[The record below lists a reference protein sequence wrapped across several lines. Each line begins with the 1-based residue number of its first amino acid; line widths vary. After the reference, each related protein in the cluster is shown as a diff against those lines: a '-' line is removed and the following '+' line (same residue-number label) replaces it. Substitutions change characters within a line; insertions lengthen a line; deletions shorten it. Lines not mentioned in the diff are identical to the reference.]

1 METNLQEMEQKLAG
15 IMQGWSL
22 REVMNRYADTESI
35 IPNDDLIPFQ
45 GLTVLSKGIWM
56 ERTRGERDERIRKE
70 ALELWESDRE
80 EEKLICFDLVSG
92 EKGYQFTDRDSF
104 ITECV
109 KQNNSL
115 TELLTAEL
123 TEETKEYIRTETAG
137 FTDRQIIAMFDP
149 ATSGSYK
156 FFDDVKYG
164 LFMSI
169 YMARRSDELREK
181 IIAMFKESIHHE
193 LASSHALNTPAEYD
207 KAYKEFFIPEDRLQ
221 VMAGRSL
228 SGVMGY
234 DIISDAHSTFLLR
247 KQYAQ
252 VNSRRKRKTYPA
264 DFITTGGPVEKY
276 VKAEG
281 ICINENFTDIYRGTR
296 NREIDCKINFTKAQE
311 QEMEIVRAVTKVP
324 YVPDTIEELDRKYDI
339 PKDKASF
346 VYDVVNAIGSCMK
359 AQDDTY
365 TVEEAR
371 KGNKYIAKEY
381 EITVGEILKYMRG
394 DLSARIGERDKADI
408 VKAIECAGDIK
419 VRIQKIRTMDS
430 YYTIEERMLEYTSK
444 EIFVNGHREIV
455 WQVRKVPP
463 FYRFALMLG
472 YYRKQTMIKAD
483 AGPRRITQSRKSHI
497 IINGLE
503 DYVAGYGKKRE
514 FIEINYD
521 TVVKNWLGENVLLEI
536 MEKRDKRLRIYRMI
550 DKAAEDLKRRKVIK
564 DYEIETKLFG
574 QKHIKKLKLYPFEV
588 ETKKSYKKRKASPKK
603 RKTGK

>member
-1 METNLQEMEQKLAG
+1 MEEKELQEQEKKLAG
-15 IMQGWSL
+15 LMQGWSL
-22 REVMNRYADTESI
+22 REVMNRYADTESV

-45 GLTVLSKGIWM
+45 GLTVLSKGIWF
-56 ERTRGERDERIRKE
+56 ERTKQEREERIRKE

-80 EEKLICFDLVSG
+80 EEKLICFELVAGESG
-92 EKGYQFTDRDSF
+92 YEFTDRDSF
-104 ITECV
+104 INECV

-123 TEETKEYIRTETAG
+123 TEETKKYIRNETAG
-137 FTDRQIIAMFDP
+137 FTDRQIITMFDP
-149 ATSGSYK
+149 ASSGSYK

-207 KAYKEFFIPEDRLQ
+207 RAYKEFFIPEDRLQ
-221 VMAGRSL
+221 VMAERSL

-247 KQYAQ
+247 KQYALA
-252 VNSRRKRKTYPA
+252 NRRKRKTYPE
-264 DFITTGGPVEKY
+264 DFITTGGTVEKY

-281 ICINENFTDIYRGTR
+281 IPINENFTDIYRGTR
-296 NREIDCKINFTKAQE
+296 NREIDCKINFIKAQE
-311 QEMEIVRAVTKVP
+311 QEMEIVRTVTKVP
-324 YVPDTIEELDRKYDI
+324 DVPDAIEELDRKYDI

-346 VYDVVNAIGSCMK
+346 VYDVVNAIGSCMM
-359 AQDDTY
+359 AQDNTY

-394 DLSARIGERDKADI
+394 DLSARIGERDTADI

-430 YYTIEERMLEYTSK
+430 YYTIEERMLEYASK
-444 EIFVNGHREIV
+444 EVFVNGHMEIV

-463 FYRFALMLG
+463 FFRFALMLG

-483 AGPRRITQSRKSHI
+483 AGPRKITQSPNSYR
-497 IINGLE
+497 IINWLE

-514 FIEINYD
+514 LLEINFD
-521 TVVKNWLGENVLLEI
+521 TVVRNGLGEKELLEI
-536 MEKRDKRLRIYRMI
+536 MEKRDKRFRIYRTI
-550 DKAAEDLKRRKVIK
+550 EKAAEDLKRRGVIK
-564 DYEIETKLFG
+564 DFEVETKMFG
-574 QKHIKKLKLYPFEV
+574 QKHIKKLKLYL
-588 ETKKSYKKRKASPKK
+588 KG
-603 RKTGK
+603 RKTEK

>member
-1 METNLQEMEQKLAG
+1 
-15 IMQGWSL
+15 
-22 REVMNRYADTESI
+22 MNVSGRRPLNFGRAI
-35 IPNDDLIPFQ
+35 
-45 GLTVLSKGIWM
+45 K
-56 ERTRGERDERIRKE
+56 R
-70 ALELWESDRE
+70 
-80 EEKLICFDLVSG
+80 ICFDLVSG

-104 ITECV
+104 INDCV

-123 TEETKEYIRTETAG
+123 TEETKEYIRKETAG

-193 LASSHALNTPAEYD
+193 LASSHALNTPSEYD

-247 KQYAQ
+247 KQYALA
-252 VNSRRKRKTYPA
+252 NRRKRKTYPE
-264 DFITTGGPVEKY
+264 DFITTGGTVEKY

-281 ICINENFTDIYRGTR
+281 IPINENFTDIYRGTR
-296 NREIDCKINFTKAQE
+296 NREIDCKINFIKAQE
-311 QEMEIVRAVTKVP
+311 QEMEIVRTVTKVP
-324 YVPDTIEELDRKYDI
+324 DVPDAIEELDRKYDI

-346 VYDVVNAIGSCMK
+346 VYDVVNAIGSCMM
-359 AQDDTY
+359 AQDNTY

-394 DLSARIGERDKADI
+394 DLSARIGERDTADI

-430 YYTIEERMLEYTSK
+430 YYTIEERMLEYASK
-444 EIFVNGHREIV
+444 EVFVNGHREIV

-463 FYRFALMLG
+463 FFRFALMLG

-483 AGPRRITQSRKSHI
+483 AGPRKITQSQNSYR
-497 IINGLE
+497 IINWLE

-514 FIEINYD
+514 LLEINFD
-521 TVVKNWLGENVLLEI
+521 TVVRNGLGEKELLEI
-536 MEKRDKRLRIYRMI
+536 MEKRDKRFRIYRTI
-550 DKAAEDLKRRKVIK
+550 EKAAEDLKRRGVIK
-564 DYEIETKLFG
+564 DFEVETKLFG
-574 QKHIKKLKLYPFEV
+574 QKHIKKLKLYP
-588 ETKKSYKKRKASPKK
+588 KG
-603 RKTGK
+603 RKTEK

>member
-1 METNLQEMEQKLAG
+1 MEEKELQEQEKKLAG
-15 IMQGWSL
+15 LMQGWSL
-22 REVMNRYADTESI
+22 REVMNRYADTESV

-45 GLTVLSKGIWM
+45 GLTVLSKGIWF
-56 ERTRGERDERIRKE
+56 ERTKQEREERIRKE

-80 EEKLICFDLVSG
+80 EEKLICFELVAGESG
-92 EKGYQFTDRDSF
+92 YEFTDRDSF
-104 ITECV
+104 INECV

-123 TEETKEYIRTETAG
+123 TEETKKYIRNETAG
-137 FTDRQIIAMFDP
+137 FTDRQIITMFDP
-149 ATSGSYK
+149 ASSGSYK

-207 KAYKEFFIPEDRLQ
+207 RAYKEFFIPEDRLQ
-221 VMAGRSL
+221 VMAERSL

-247 KQYAQ
+247 KQYALA
-252 VNSRRKRKTYPA
+252 NRRKRKTYPE
-264 DFITTGGPVEKY
+264 DFITTGGTVEKY

-281 ICINENFTDIYRGTR
+281 IPINENFTDIYRGTR
-296 NREIDCKINFTKAQE
+296 NREIDCKINFIKAQE
-311 QEMEIVRAVTKVP
+311 QEMEIVRTVTKVP
-324 YVPDTIEELDRKYDI
+324 DVPDAIEELDRKYDI

-346 VYDVVNAIGSCMK
+346 VYDVVNAIGSCMM
-359 AQDDTY
+359 AQDNTY

-381 EITVGEILKYMRG
+381 EITVGEVRKYMRG
-394 DLSARIGERDKADI
+394 DLSARIGERDTADI

-430 YYTIEERMLEYTSK
+430 YYTIEERMLEYASK
-444 EIFVNGHREIV
+444 EVFVNGHREIV

-463 FYRFALMLG
+463 FFRFALMLG

-483 AGPRRITQSRKSHI
+483 AGPRKITQSPNSYR
-497 IINGLE
+497 IINWLE

-514 FIEINYD
+514 LLEINFD
-521 TVVKNWLGENVLLEI
+521 TVVRNGLGEKELLEI
-536 MEKRDKRLRIYRMI
+536 MEKRDKRFRIYRTI
-550 DKAAEDLKRRKVIK
+550 EKAAEDLKRRGVIK
-564 DYEIETKLFG
+564 DFEVETKLFG
-574 QKHIKKLKLYPFEV
+574 QKHIKKLKLYL
-588 ETKKSYKKRKASPKK
+588 KG
-603 RKTGK
+603 RKTEK

>member
-1 METNLQEMEQKLAG
+1 MEEKELQEQEKKLAG
-15 IMQGWSL
+15 LMQGWSL
-22 REVMNRYADTESI
+22 REIMNRYADTESV

-45 GLTVLSKGIWM
+45 GLTVLSKGIWF
-56 ERTRGERDERIRKE
+56 ERTKQEREERIRKE
-70 ALELWESDRE
+70 ALELWESDKD
-80 EEKLICFDLVSG
+80 EEKRICFELVAGESG
-92 EKGYQFTDRDSF
+92 YEFTDRDSF
-104 ITECV
+104 INECV

-123 TEETKEYIRTETAG
+123 TEETKKYIRTETAG
-137 FTDRQIIAMFDP
+137 FTDRQIITMFDP
-149 ATSGSYK
+149 ASSGSYK

-169 YMARRSDELREK
+169 YMARRSEELREK

-207 KAYKEFFIPEDRLQ
+207 RAYKEFFIPEDRLQ
-221 VMAGRSL
+221 VMAERSL

-247 KQYAQ
+247 KQYALA
-252 VNSRRKRKTYPA
+252 NRRKRKTYPE
-264 DFITTGGPVEKY
+264 DFITTGGTVEKY

-281 ICINENFTDIYRGTR
+281 IPINENFTDIYRGTR
-296 NREIDCKINFTKAQE
+296 NREIDCKINFIKAQE
-311 QEMEIVRAVTKVP
+311 QEMEIVRTVTKVP
-324 YVPDTIEELDRKYDI
+324 DVPDAIEELDRKYDI

-346 VYDVVNAIGSCMK
+346 VYDVVNAIGSCMM
-359 AQDDTY
+359 AQDNTY

-394 DLSARIGERDKADI
+394 DLSARIGERDTADI

-430 YYTIEERMLEYTSK
+430 YYTIEERMLEYASK
-444 EIFVNGHREIV
+444 EVFVNGHREIV

-463 FYRFALMLG
+463 FFRFALMLG

-483 AGPRRITQSRKSHI
+483 AGPRKITQSPNSYR
-497 IINGLE
+497 IINWLE

-514 FIEINYD
+514 LLEINFD
-521 TVVKNWLGENVLLEI
+521 TVVRNGLGEKELLEI
-536 MEKRDKRLRIYRMI
+536 MEKRDKRFRIYRTI
-550 DKAAEDLKRRKVIK
+550 EKAAEDLKRRGVIK
-564 DYEIETKLFG
+564 DFEVETKLFG
-574 QKHIKKLKLYPFEV
+574 QKHIKKLKLYL
-588 ETKKSYKKRKASPKK
+588 KG
-603 RKTGK
+603 RKTEK

>member
-1 METNLQEMEQKLAG
+1 MEEKELQEQEKKLAG
-15 IMQGWSL
+15 LMQGWSL
-22 REVMNRYADTESI
+22 REVMNRYADTESV

-45 GLTVLSKGIWM
+45 GLTVLSKGIWF
-56 ERTRGERDERIRKE
+56 ERTKQEREERIRKE

-80 EEKLICFDLVSG
+80 EEKLICFELVAGESG
-92 EKGYQFTDRDSF
+92 YEFTDRDSF
-104 ITECV
+104 INECV

-123 TEETKEYIRTETAG
+123 TEETKKYIRTETAG
-137 FTDRQIIAMFDP
+137 FTDRQIITMFDP
-149 ATSGSYK
+149 ASSGSYK

-169 YMARRSDELREK
+169 YMARRSEELREK

-207 KAYKEFFIPEDRLQ
+207 RAYKEFFIPEDRLQ
-221 VMAGRSL
+221 VMAERSL

-247 KQYAQ
+247 KQYALA
-252 VNSRRKRKTYPA
+252 NRRKRKTYPE
-264 DFITTGGPVEKY
+264 DFITTGGTVEKY

-281 ICINENFTDIYRGTR
+281 IPINENFTDIYRGTR
-296 NREIDCKINFTKAQE
+296 NREIDCKINFIKAQE
-311 QEMEIVRAVTKVP
+311 QEMEIVRTVTKVP
-324 YVPDTIEELDRKYDI
+324 DVPDAIEELDRKYDI

-346 VYDVVNAIGSCMK
+346 VYDVVNAIGSCMM
-359 AQDDTY
+359 AQDNTY

-394 DLSARIGERDKADI
+394 DLSARIGERDTADI

-430 YYTIEERMLEYTSK
+430 YYTIEERMLEYASK
-444 EIFVNGHREIV
+444 EVFVNGHREIV

-463 FYRFALMLG
+463 FFRFALMLG

-483 AGPRRITQSRKSHI
+483 AGPRKITQSPNSYR
-497 IINGLE
+497 IINWLE
-503 DYVAGYGKKRE
+503 DYVACYGKKRE
-514 FIEINYD
+514 LLEINFD
-521 TVVKNWLGENVLLEI
+521 TVVRNGLGEKELLEI
-536 MEKRDKRLRIYRMI
+536 MEKRDKRFRIYRTI
-550 DKAAEDLKRRKVIK
+550 EKAAEDLKRREVIK
-564 DYEIETKLFG
+564 DFEVETKLFG
-574 QKHIKKLKLYPFEV
+574 QKHIKKLKIY
-588 ETKKSYKKRKASPKK
+588 TKG
-603 RKTGK
+603 RKTEK

>member
-1 METNLQEMEQKLAG
+1 MEEKELQEQEKKLAG
-15 IMQGWSL
+15 LMQGWSL
-22 REVMNRYADTESI
+22 REVMNRYADTESV

-45 GLTVLSKGIWM
+45 GLTVLSKGIWF
-56 ERTRGERDERIRKE
+56 ERTKQEREERIRKE

-80 EEKLICFDLVSG
+80 EEKLICFELVAGESG
-92 EKGYQFTDRDSF
+92 YEFTDRDSF
-104 ITECV
+104 INECV

-123 TEETKEYIRTETAG
+123 TEETKKYIRNETAG
-137 FTDRQIIAMFDP
+137 FTDRQIITMFDP
-149 ATSGSYK
+149 ASSGSYK

-207 KAYKEFFIPEDRLQ
+207 RAYKEFFIPEDRLQ
-221 VMAGRSL
+221 VMAERSL

-247 KQYAQ
+247 KQYALA
-252 VNSRRKRKTYPA
+252 NRRKRKTYPE
-264 DFITTGGPVEKY
+264 DFITTGGTVEKY

-281 ICINENFTDIYRGTR
+281 IPINENFTDIYRGTR
-296 NREIDCKINFTKAQE
+296 NREIDCKINFIKAQE
-311 QEMEIVRAVTKVP
+311 QEMEIVRTVTKVP
-324 YVPDTIEELDRKYDI
+324 DVPDAIEELDRKYDI

-346 VYDVVNAIGSCMK
+346 VYDVVNAIGSCMM
-359 AQDDTY
+359 AQDNTY

-394 DLSARIGERDKADI
+394 DLSARIGERDTADI

-430 YYTIEERMLEYTSK
+430 YYTIEERMLEYASK
-444 EIFVNGHREIV
+444 EVFVNGHREIV

-463 FYRFALMLG
+463 FFRFALMLG

-483 AGPRRITQSRKSHI
+483 AGPRKITQSPNSYR
-497 IINGLE
+497 IINWLE

-514 FIEINYD
+514 LLEINFD
-521 TVVKNWLGENVLLEI
+521 TVVRNGLGEKELLEI
-536 MEKRDKRLRIYRMI
+536 MEKRDKRFRIYRTI
-550 DKAAEDLKRRKVIK
+550 EKAAEDLKRRGVIK
-564 DYEIETKLFG
+564 DFEVETKLFG
-574 QKHIKKLKLYPFEV
+574 QKHIKKLKLYP
-588 ETKKSYKKRKASPKK
+588 KG
-603 RKTGK
+603 RKTEK

>member
-1 METNLQEMEQKLAG
+1 MEEKELQEQEKKLAG
-15 IMQGWSL
+15 LMQGWSL
-22 REVMNRYADTESI
+22 REVMNRYADTESV

-45 GLTVLSKGIWM
+45 GLTVLSKGIWF
-56 ERTRGERDERIRKE
+56 ERTKQEREERIRKE

-80 EEKLICFDLVSG
+80 EEKLICFELVAGESG
-92 EKGYQFTDRDSF
+92 YEFTDRDSF
-104 ITECV
+104 INECV

-123 TEETKEYIRTETAG
+123 TEETKKYIRNETAG
-137 FTDRQIIAMFDP
+137 FTDRQIITMFDP
-149 ATSGSYK
+149 ASSGSYK

-207 KAYKEFFIPEDRLQ
+207 RAYKEFFIPEDRLQ
-221 VMAGRSL
+221 VMAERSL

-247 KQYAQ
+247 KQYALA
-252 VNSRRKRKTYPA
+252 NRRKRKTYPE
-264 DFITTGGPVEKY
+264 DFITTGGTVEKY

-281 ICINENFTDIYRGTR
+281 IPINENFTDIYRGTR
-296 NREIDCKINFTKAQE
+296 NREIDCKINFIKAQE
-311 QEMEIVRAVTKVP
+311 QEMEIVRTVTKVP
-324 YVPDTIEELDRKYDI
+324 DVPDAIEELDRKYDI

-346 VYDVVNAIGSCMK
+346 VYDVVNAIGSCMM
-359 AQDDTY
+359 AQDNTY

-381 EITVGEILKYMRG
+381 EITVGEVRKYMRG

-430 YYTIEERMLEYTSK
+430 YYTIEERMLEYASK
-444 EIFVNGHREIV
+444 EVFVNGHREIV

-463 FYRFALMLG
+463 FFRFALMLG

-483 AGPRRITQSRKSHI
+483 AGPRKITQSPNSYR
-497 IINGLE
+497 IINWLE

-514 FIEINYD
+514 LLEINFD
-521 TVVKNWLGENVLLEI
+521 TVVRNGLGEKELLEI
-536 MEKRDKRLRIYRMI
+536 MEKRDKRFRIYRTI
-550 DKAAEDLKRRKVIK
+550 EKAAEDLKRRGVIK
-564 DYEIETKLFG
+564 DFEVETKLFG
-574 QKHIKKLKLYPFEV
+574 QKHIKKLKLYL
-588 ETKKSYKKRKASPKK
+588 KG
-603 RKTGK
+603 RKTEK